1 MGQAWVKFELDYR
14 FFFGID
20 YRLNDYQISIINS
33 SLESIIDYQF
43 LFGIEPFTNL
53 VALCEGNNG
62 ARWKV
67 HLAEQEVHGVEN
79 VWLQG
84 ATSLHLRLKT
94 WRKKTRWQECIKM
107 ALKGIL

>member
-14 FFFGID
+14 FFFEID
-20 YRLNDYQISIINS
+20 YQLNDYRISINDYRISN
-33 SLESIIDYQF
+33 IDYQF
-43 LFGIEPFTNL
+43 LFGIERFTNL

-84 ATSLHLRLKT
+84 PTSLHIA
-94 WRKKTRWQECIKM
+94 Q
-107 ALKGIL
+107 